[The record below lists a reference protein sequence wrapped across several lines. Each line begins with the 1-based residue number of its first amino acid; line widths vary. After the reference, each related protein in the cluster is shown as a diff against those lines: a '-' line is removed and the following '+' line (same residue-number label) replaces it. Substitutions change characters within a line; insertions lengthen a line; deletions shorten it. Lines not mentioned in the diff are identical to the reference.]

1 MTNKEYRKQKK
12 INNRMKKKL
21 ALMFVII
28 VLALV
33 GLSVRIVYINET
45 NGDKYTKKVL
55 QQQESNSLTLA
66 YRRGDIYDRN
76 GTILATSEKVYNIIL
91 DPKVLKA
98 NEELEKGYVKATLDA
113 LAECPCLVEAEY
125 TRDKLSNLY
134 NEKQSSSY
142 VVLVKDKTKDQIAEL
157 KEKIDAKDSKVKGV
171 WFEEAYKRKYP
182 YGSLACNVI
191 GYTVSGNVGQYGI
204 EEYYSGT
211 LNGTDGRSYTYLN
224 EALESE
230 KVIHPAEDGY
240 SVMST
245 IDATLQGFV
254 EEAIDNY
261 MSEYHN
267 AYREGGG
274 AKTVACVMMD
284 PRNGEILAMASN
296 RKYDLNHPFDLVV
309 NGILTVE
316 EDEVYKG
323 YENRLSQLNKEK
335 KEKYASLSEDEKK
348 LMDAEILACTEKVDE
363 KYALLNDLWRNFCVS
378 DTYEPGSTVKPMTV
392 AAAIESGSINV
403 NEGYYCDGSQV
414 VVSGQKPIHCAKRT
428 GHGMITLE
436 GSLMFSCN
444 DALMQ
449 MAAKMGNETFV
460 KYQRLFNFGLRT
472 GIDLPGESRTDTV
485 VYYTEEDAPYE
496 NLKIGPAE
504 LATCSFGQ
512 GFNVSMIQVASAF
525 SSCINGGYY
534 YQPHVVKKIM
544 DSNGGTVEENEGN
557 LLRTTISEQ
566 TSAKIKQYLYN
577 TMYGPVDPNGNN
589 ATGKTARIAGYA
601 MGGKTGTAQKIPRGN
616 GNYLVSFI
624 GYAPYDEPQ
633 VVCYVIVDEPN
644 AEYQP
649 TSSFAQK
656 IWKEIMQ
663 KSLPYLNIYE
673 TEEPPADMIDEYN
686 ETHAEK
692 LEETEEGAEGT
703 ESEGQPADEVV
714 IDPQTGEEVRK
725 PDLSDDPNIDQTTGM
740 LKDPTQDDDYPSDI
754 LTDVQPSVDEIEGRG
769 ETPES
774 AGEPETSEDT
784 TQPPEDS
791 EASTE
796 SADKPEAS
804 EDTTKPEE

>member
-1 MTNKEYRKQKK
+1 MTSKEYKKQKR
-12 INNRMKKKL
+12 ISNRMKRKL
-21 ALMFVII
+21 ALMFVVI

-33 GLSVRIVYINET
+33 GLSVRIVYINKT

-76 GTILATSEKVYNIIL
+76 GTVLATSEKVYNVIL
-91 DPKVLKA
+91 DPKVLTDH
-98 NEELEKGYVKATLDA
+98 EELTKGCVDATLTA
-113 LAECPCLVEAEY
+113 LSEHFSY
-125 TRDKLSNLY
+125 TKSELQTIY
-134 NEKQSSSY
+134 NEKKTSSY
-142 VVLVKDKTKDQIAEL
+142 VVLEKQMTKDEISGFQAKME
-157 KEKIDAKDSKVKGV
+157 EKDSKVKGV
-171 WFEEAYKRKYP
+171 WFEEGYKRMYP
-182 YGSLACNVI
+182 YDSLGCNVI
-191 GYTVSGNVGQYGI
+191 GYTVAGNVGQYGI
-204 EEYYSGT
+204 EEYYSST
-211 LNGTDGRSYTYLN
+211 LNGTNGRSYTYLN
-224 EALESE
+224 EDLEQE
-230 KVIHPAEDGY
+230 KVIHAATDGY

-245 IDATLQGFV
+245 IDVTLQGFV
-254 EEAIDNY
+254 EEAIDKFMAENA
-261 MSEYHN
+261 N
-267 AYREGGG
+267 AYREGDG

-296 RKYDLNHPFDLVV
+296 RKYDLNKPYDVV
-309 NGILTVE
+309 ANGLYTEEQAAELTDE
-316 EDEVYKG
+316 E
-323 YENRLSQLNKEK
+323 RLDALNG
-335 KEKYASLSEDEKK
+335 
-348 LMDAEILACTEKVDE
+348 
-363 KYALLNDLWRNFCVS
+363 LWRNFCVS

-392 AAAIESGSINV
+392 AAALEAGSISET
-403 NEGYYCDGSQV
+403 EGYYCDGSQV
-414 VVSGQKPIHCAKRT
+414 VVPGQKPIHCAKRT
-428 GHGMITLE
+428 GHGMITVE

-449 MAAKMGNETFV
+449 MAAKMGYDNFV

-485 VYYTEEDAPYE
+485 VYYVGDDAPYE
-496 NLKIGPAE
+496 NLKIGPSE

-544 DSNGGTVEENEGN
+544 DTNGGTVEENEGN

-566 TSAKIKQYLYN
+566 TSEKIKQYLYN

-644 AEYQP
+644 AAYQP

-692 LEETEEGAEGT
+692 AEEAEDAEGETTAPEKEEG
-703 ESEGQPADEVV
+703 PI
-714 IDPQTGEEVRK
+714 IDPQTGEEVTP
-725 PDLSDDPNIDQTTGM
+725 PDLSGDESIDQETGM
-740 LKDPTQDDDYPSDI
+740 LKDLTQDDAYPSEI
-754 LTDVQPSVDEIEGRG
+754 LENVQPSVGEIEY
-769 ETPES
+769 
-774 AGEPETSEDT
+774 
-784 TQPPEDS
+784 
-791 EASTE
+791 
-796 SADKPEAS
+796 
-804 EDTTKPEE
+804 

>member
-1 MTNKEYRKQKK
+1 MTSKEYKKQKR
-12 INNRMKKKL
+12 ISNRMKRKL
-21 ALMFVII
+21 ALMFVVI

-33 GLSVRIVYINET
+33 GLSVRIVYINKT

-76 GTILATSEKVYNIIL
+76 GTVLATSEKVYNVIL
-91 DPKVLKA
+91 DPKVLTDH
-98 NEELEKGYVKATLDA
+98 EELTKGCVDATLTA
-113 LAECPCLVEAEY
+113 LSEHFSY
-125 TRDKLSNLY
+125 TKSELQTIY
-134 NEKQSSSY
+134 NEKKTSSY
-142 VVLVKDKTKDQIAEL
+142 VVLEKQMTKDEISGFQAKME
-157 KEKIDAKDSKVKGV
+157 EKDSKVKGV
-171 WFEEAYKRKYP
+171 WFEEGYKRMYP
-182 YGSLACNVI
+182 YDSLGCNVI
-191 GYTVSGNVGQYGI
+191 GYTVAGNVGQYGI
-204 EEYYSGT
+204 EEYYSST
-211 LNGTDGRSYTYLN
+211 LNGTNGRSYTYLN
-224 EALESE
+224 EDLEQE
-230 KVIHPAEDGY
+230 KVIHAATDGY

-245 IDATLQGFV
+245 IDVTLQGFV
-254 EEAIDNY
+254 EEAIDKF
-261 MSEYHN
+261 MAEN
-267 AYREGGG
+267 ANVYREGDG

-296 RKYDLNHPFDLVV
+296 RKYN
-309 NGILTVE
+309 
-316 EDEVYKG
+316 
-323 YENRLSQLNKEK
+323 LNKPYDVVENGLYT
-335 KEKYASLSEDEKK
+335 EEQAAELTDEER
-348 LMDAEILACTEKVDE
+348 LDA
-363 KYALLNDLWRNFCVS
+363 LNGLWRNFCVS

-392 AAAIESGSINV
+392 AAALESGIISET
-403 NEGYYCDGSQV
+403 EGYYCDGSQV
-414 VVSGQKPIHCAKRT
+414 VVPGQKPIHCAKRT
-428 GHGMITLE
+428 GHGMITVE

-449 MAAKMGNETFV
+449 MAAKMGYDNFV

-485 VYYTEEDAPYE
+485 VYYVGDDAPYE
-496 NLKIGPAE
+496 NLKIGPSE

-544 DSNGGTVEENEGN
+544 DTNGGTVEENEGN

-566 TSAKIKQYLYN
+566 TSEKIKQYLYN

-644 AEYQP
+644 AAYQP

-663 KSLPYLNIYE
+663 KSLPYLNVYE

-692 LEETEEGAEGT
+692 AEEAENAEGETATPEKEEG
-703 ESEGQPADEVV
+703 PI
-714 IDPQTGEEVRK
+714 IDPQTGEEVTP
-725 PDLSDDPNIDQTTGM
+725 PDLSGDESIDQETGM
-740 LKDPTQDDDYPSDI
+740 LKDLTQDDAYPSEI
-754 LTDVQPSVDEIEGRG
+754 LENVQPSVGEIEY
-769 ETPES
+769 
-774 AGEPETSEDT
+774 
-784 TQPPEDS
+784 
-791 EASTE
+791 
-796 SADKPEAS
+796 
-804 EDTTKPEE
+804 

>member
-1 MTNKEYRKQKK
+1 MRG
-12 INNRMKKKL
+12 KL
-21 ALMFVII
+21 ALMFVVI

-33 GLSVRIVYINET
+33 GLSIRIVYINKT

-91 DPKVLKA
+91 DPKVLAK
-98 NEELEKGYVKATLDA
+98 NEELNKGHVEATLQA
-113 LAECPCLVEAEY
+113 LADCPCIAEEY
-125 TRDKLSNLY
+125 TKDGLRAIDKLRSIY
-134 NEKQSSSY
+134 TEKISKSY
-142 VVLVKDKTKDQIAEL
+142 VVLVKEKTKEEISEL
-157 KEKIDAKDSKVKGV
+157 EKLIDAEDSKVKGV
-171 WFEEAYKRKYP
+171 WFEEGYKRMYP
-182 YGSLACNVI
+182 YNSKACNVI
-191 GYTVSGNVGQYGI
+191 GYTVAGNVGQYGI
-204 EEYYSGT
+204 EEYYSDI

-224 EALESE
+224 ENLEGE
-230 KVIHPAEDGY
+230 KIIHEATDGH

-245 IDATLQGFV
+245 IDITLQGFV
-254 EEAIDNY
+254 EDAIDNF
-261 MSEYHN
+261 MKEYDH
-267 AYREGGG
+267 AYRAEGG
-274 AKTVACVMMD
+274 AKNVACVMMD

-296 RKYDLNHPFDLVV
+296 RRYDLNNPLDPVH
-309 NGILTVE
+309 NGLLTAE
-316 EDEVYKG
+316 ENEAMKAESKIYQEKLDALKIE
-323 YENRLSQLNKEK
+323 KEQT
-335 KEKYASLSEDEKK
+335 YDSLSKEEQDAMDALIKEYDEK
-348 LMDAEILACTEKVDE
+348 ANQ
-363 KYALLNDLWRNFCVS
+363 KYILLNALWRNFCVS

-392 AAAIESGSINV
+392 AAGIESGVVNV

-414 VVSGQKPIHCAKRT
+414 VVAGQKPIHCAKRT
-428 GHGMITLE
+428 GHGMITVE

-449 MAAKMGNETFV
+449 MAAKMGNETFI

-485 VYYTEEDAPYE
+485 VYYMEEDAPYE

-534 YQPHVVKKIM
+534 YQPHVMKKIM
-544 DSNGGTVEENEGN
+544 DINGGTVKENKGN

-566 TSAKIKQYLYN
+566 TSEKIKQYLYS
-577 TMYGPVDPNGNN
+577 TMYGSVDPNGNS

-686 ETHAEK
+686 ETHAEQAESTEGEGSDTEK
-692 LEETEEGAEGT
+692 TEET
-703 ESEGQPADEVV
+703 EVV
-714 IDPQTGEEVRK
+714 IDPQTGEQVQK
-725 PDLSDDPNIDQTTGM
+725 PDVPDDGSIDPETGT

-754 LTDVQPSVDEIEGRG
+754 LTNVQPSIGEIEGLG
-769 ETPES
+769 NTSGTSTSSET
-774 AGEPETSEDT
+774 
-784 TQPPEDS
+784 
-791 EASTE
+791 TE
-796 SADKPEAS
+796 
-804 EDTTKPEE
+804 

>member
-1 MTNKEYRKQKK
+1 MTSKEYKKQKR
-12 INNRMKKKL
+12 ISNRMKRKL
-21 ALMFVII
+21 ALMFVVI

-33 GLSVRIVYINET
+33 GLTVRIVNINET

-76 GTILATSEKVYNIIL
+76 GTVLATSEKVYNVIL
-91 DPKVLKA
+91 DPKVLTDH
-98 NEELEKGYVKATLDA
+98 EELSKGCIDATLTA
-113 LAECPCLVEAEY
+113 LSEHFSYSKSELQ
-125 TRDKLSNLY
+125 TIY
-134 NEKQSSSY
+134 NEKKSSSY
-142 VVLVKDKTKDQIAEL
+142 VVLEKQMTKDEISGFQ
-157 KEKIDAKDSKVKGV
+157 AKMEEAGSKVKGV
-171 WFEEAYKRKYP
+171 WFEESYKRMYP
-182 YGSLACNVI
+182 YDSLGCNVI

-204 EEYYSGT
+204 EEYYSST
-211 LNGTDGRSYTYLN
+211 LNGTNGRSYTYLN
-224 EALESE
+224 EDLEQE
-230 KVIHPAEDGY
+230 KVIHEATDGY

-245 IDATLQGFV
+245 IDVTLQGFV
-254 EEAIDNY
+254 EDAIDKF
-261 MSEYHN
+261 MAEN
-267 AYREGGG
+267 ANVYRTGDG

-296 RKYDLNHPFDLVV
+296 RKYDLNHPYDVV
-309 NGILTVE
+309 ANGLYTEEQAAELTDE
-316 EDEVYKG
+316 E
-323 YENRLSQLNKEK
+323 RLNALN
-335 KEKYASLSEDEKK
+335 S
-348 LMDAEILACTEKVDE
+348 
-363 KYALLNDLWRNFCVS
+363 LWRNFCVS

-392 AAAIESGSINV
+392 AAALEAGIISET
-403 NEGYYCDGSQV
+403 EGYYCDGSQV
-414 VVSGQKPIHCAKRT
+414 VVAGQKPIHCAKRT
-428 GHGMITLE
+428 GHGMITVE

-449 MAAKMGNETFV
+449 MAAKMGYNNFV

-485 VYYTEEDAPYE
+485 VYYVDEDAPYE
-496 NLKIGPAE
+496 NLKIGPTE

-544 DSNGGTVEENEGN
+544 DSNGGTVEEKEGN

-577 TMYGPVDPNGNN
+577 TMYGSVDPNGNN

-601 MGGKTGTAQKIPRGN
+601 MGGKTGTAQKIPRGD

-644 AEYQP
+644 AAYQP
-649 TSSFAQK
+649 TSSFAQT
-656 IWKEIMQ
+656 IWKDIMQ
-663 KSLPYLNIYE
+663 KSLPYLNVYE
-673 TEEPPADMIDEYN
+673 TEEPPADMLDEYN

-692 LEETEEGAEGT
+692 AEETESAEGEDTVT
-703 ESEGQPADEVV
+703 EEKEDGPI
-714 IDPQTGEEVRK
+714 IDPQTGEEVKK
-725 PDLSDDPNIDQTTGM
+725 PDLSGDESIDQSTGM
-740 LKDPTQDDDYPSDI
+740 LKDLSQDDAYPSEI
-754 LTDVQPSVDEIEGRG
+754 LENVQPSIDEIEY
-769 ETPES
+769 
-774 AGEPETSEDT
+774 
-784 TQPPEDS
+784 
-791 EASTE
+791 
-796 SADKPEAS
+796 
-804 EDTTKPEE
+804 

>member
-1 MTNKEYRKQKK
+1 MTSKEYKKKRK
-12 INNRMKKKL
+12 INYRMKQKL
-21 ALMFVII
+21 ALIFVVI

-45 NGDKYTKKVL
+45 NGEKYTKKVL

-76 GTILATSEKVYNIIL
+76 GTVLATSEKVYNVIL
-91 DPKVLKA
+91 DPKVLTDH
-98 NEELEKGYVKATLDA
+98 EELTKGCVDETLTALSEYFSYTKSELTTIYQEKKT
-113 LAECPCLVEAEY
+113 
-125 TRDKLSNLY
+125 
-134 NEKQSSSY
+134 SSY
-142 VVLVKDKTKDQIAEL
+142 VVLEKQKTKEEISEL
-157 KEKIDAKDSKVKGV
+157 QARMEEKGSKIKGV
-171 WFEEAYKRKYP
+171 WFEEGYKRMYP
-182 YGSLACNVI
+182 YNSLGCNVI

-204 EEYYSGT
+204 EEYYSST
-211 LNGTDGRSYTYLN
+211 LNGTNGRSYTYLN
-224 EALESE
+224 EDLESE
-230 KVIHPAEDGY
+230 KVIHEATDGY

-245 IDATLQGFV
+245 IDVTLQRFV
-254 EEAIDNY
+254 EDAIDSFMEKY
-261 MSEYHN
+261 AN
-267 AYREGGG
+267 AYRQGEGG
-274 AKTVACVMMD
+274 AKTAACIMMD

-296 RKYDLNHPFDLVV
+296 RKYDLNKPYDVV
-309 NGILTVE
+309 ANGLFTEEEAAALT
-316 EDEVYKG
+316 DEQ
-323 YENRLSQLNKEK
+323 RLDALNG
-335 KEKYASLSEDEKK
+335 
-348 LMDAEILACTEKVDE
+348 
-363 KYALLNDLWRNFCVS
+363 LWRNFCVS

-392 AAAIESGSINV
+392 ASAMEAGIINE
-403 NEGYYCDGSQV
+403 NECYYCDGAQV
-414 VVSGQKPIHCAKRT
+414 VVPGQKPIHCAKRA

-449 MAAKMGNETFV
+449 IAAKMGYNEFV

-485 VYYTEEDAPYE
+485 VYYVGEDAPYP
-496 NLKIGPAE
+496 NLQIGPSE

-544 DSNGGTVEENEGN
+544 DTNGGTVEEMEGN

-566 TSAKIKQYLYN
+566 TSEKVKQYLYN
-577 TMYGPVDPNGNN
+577 TMYGEVDGNGNS
-589 ATGKTARIAGYA
+589 ATGKKARIAGYA

-644 AEYQP
+644 SDYQP
-649 TSSFAQK
+649 TSSFAQE
-656 IWKEIMQ
+656 IWKEVMQ

-686 ETHAEK
+686 ATHAEK
-692 LEETEEGAEGT
+692 AEPEEETEGEDAEKKE
-703 ESEGQPADEVV
+703 ESDEPI
-714 IDPQTGEEVRK
+714 IDPQTGEVVTP
-725 PDLSDDPNIDQTTGM
+725 PDVSNDPSIDQETGM
-740 LKDPTQDDDYPSDI
+740 LKDLSQDDDYPSDI
-754 LTDVQPSVDEIEGRG
+754 LVDVQPSVDE
-769 ETPES
+769 
-774 AGEPETSEDT
+774 
-784 TQPPEDS
+784 
-791 EASTE
+791 TE
-796 SADKPEAS
+796 
-804 EDTTKPEE
+804 

>member
-1 MTNKEYRKQKK
+1 MTSKEYRKQKK
-12 INNRMKKKL
+12 ISNRMKRKL
-21 ALMFVII
+21 ALMFVVI

-55 QQQESNSLTLA
+55 QQQESNSITLA

-76 GTILATSEKVYNIIL
+76 GTVLATSEKVYNVIL
-91 DPKVLKA
+91 DPKVLSA
-98 NEELEKGYVKATLDA
+98 NEELEKGHVEATLTA
-113 LAECPCLVEAEY
+113 LSEHFSY
-125 TRDKLSNLY
+125 TKEELRTIY
-134 NEKQSSSY
+134 NEKIGSSY
-142 VVLVKDKTKDQIAEL
+142 VVLETEMTKDEISGLQ
-157 KEKIDAKDSKVKGV
+157 EKMEEKDSKIKGV
-171 WFEEAYKRKYP
+171 WFEEGYKRKYP
-182 YGSLACNVI
+182 YNSLGCNVI

-204 EEYYSGT
+204 EEYYSST
-211 LNGTDGRSYTYLN
+211 LNGTNGRSYTYLN
-224 EALESE
+224 ESLESE
-230 KVIHPAEDGY
+230 KVIHEATDGY

-245 IDATLQGFV
+245 IDVTLQGFV
-254 EEAIDNY
+254 EEAIDKFMAENA
-261 MSEYHN
+261 N

-296 RKYDLNHPFDLVV
+296 RKYDLNQPYDLVA
-309 NGILTVE
+309 NGILTE
-316 EDEVYKG
+316 EQEAALDAEVAVYQEQLDAFMEQKKAVYNTLSDE
-323 YENRLSQLNKEK
+323 EK
-335 KEKYASLSEDEKK
+335 KAMDKEQKDLEEKANQ
-348 LMDAEILACTEKVDE
+348 
-363 KYALLNDLWRNFCVS
+363 KYQLLNDMWRNFCVS

-392 AAAIESGSINV
+392 AAALEAGHINTT
-403 NEGYYCDGSQV
+403 EGYYCDGSQTV
-414 VVSGQKPIHCAKRT
+414 VAGAKPIHCAKRT

-449 MAAKMGNETFV
+449 IAAKMGYDDFV

-485 VYYTEEDAPYE
+485 VYYVGDDAPYE

-544 DSNGGTVEENEGN
+544 DTNGGTIEENDGN
-557 LLRTTISEQ
+557 LLRTTISEA

-644 AEYQP
+644 AAYQP

-663 KSLPYLNIYE
+663 KALPYLNIYE

-692 LEETEEGAEGT
+692 VEETEEGAEG
-703 ESEGQPADEVV
+703 EAAENEGNAGEAEPI
-714 IDPQTGEEVRK
+714 IDPQTGEEVK
-725 PDLSDDPNIDQTTGM
+725 PPDVSDDPNIDQETG
-740 LKDPTQDDDYPSDI
+740 LLTDLTLDDVYPSDI
-754 LTDVQPSVDEIEGRG
+754 LTNVQPSVDDLEY
-769 ETPES
+769 
-774 AGEPETSEDT
+774 
-784 TQPPEDS
+784 
-791 EASTE
+791 
-796 SADKPEAS
+796 
-804 EDTTKPEE
+804 

>member
-1 MTNKEYRKQKK
+1 MTSKEYKKQKR
-12 INNRMKKKL
+12 ISNRMKRKL
-21 ALMFVII
+21 ALMFGVI

-76 GTILATSEKVYNIIL
+76 GTVLATSEKVYNVIL
-91 DPKVLKA
+91 DPKVLTDH
-98 NEELEKGYVKATLDA
+98 EELTKGCVDATLTA
-113 LAECPCLVEAEY
+113 LSEHFSY
-125 TRDKLSNLY
+125 TKSELQTIY
-134 NEKQSSSY
+134 NEKKTSSY
-142 VVLVKDKTKDQIAEL
+142 VVLEKQMTKDEISGFQAKME
-157 KEKIDAKDSKVKGV
+157 EKDSKVKGV
-171 WFEEAYKRKYP
+171 WFEEGYKRMYP
-182 YGSLACNVI
+182 YDSLGCNVI
-191 GYTVSGNVGQYGI
+191 GYTVAGNVGQYGI
-204 EEYYSGT
+204 EEYYSST
-211 LNGTDGRSYTYLN
+211 LNGTNGRSYTYLN
-224 EALESE
+224 EDLEQE
-230 KVIHPAEDGY
+230 KVIHAATDGY

-245 IDATLQGFV
+245 IDVTLQGFV
-254 EEAIDNY
+254 EEAIDKFMAENA
-261 MSEYHN
+261 N
-267 AYREGGG
+267 AYREGDG

-296 RKYDLNHPFDLVV
+296 RKYDLNKPYDVV
-309 NGILTVE
+309 ANGLYTEEQAAELTDE
-316 EDEVYKG
+316 E
-323 YENRLSQLNKEK
+323 RLDALNG
-335 KEKYASLSEDEKK
+335 
-348 LMDAEILACTEKVDE
+348 
-363 KYALLNDLWRNFCVS
+363 LWRNFCVS

-392 AAAIESGSINV
+392 AAALEAGIISET
-403 NEGYYCDGSQV
+403 EGYYCDGSQV
-414 VVSGQKPIHCAKRT
+414 VVPGQKPIHCAKRT
-428 GHGMITLE
+428 GHGMITVE

-449 MAAKMGNETFV
+449 MAAKMGYDNFV

-485 VYYTEEDAPYE
+485 VYYVGDDAPYE
-496 NLKIGPAE
+496 NLKIGPSE

-544 DSNGGTVEENEGN
+544 DTNGGTVEENEGN

-566 TSAKIKQYLYN
+566 TSEKIKQYLYN

-644 AEYQP
+644 AAYQP

-692 LEETEEGAEGT
+692 AEEAEDTEGETTTPEKEEG
-703 ESEGQPADEVV
+703 PI
-714 IDPQTGEEVRK
+714 IDPQTGEEVTP
-725 PDLSDDPNIDQTTGM
+725 PDLSGDESIDQETGM
-740 LKDPTQDDDYPSDI
+740 LKDLTQDDAYPSEI
-754 LTDVQPSVDEIEGRG
+754 LENVQPSVGEIEY
-769 ETPES
+769 
-774 AGEPETSEDT
+774 
-784 TQPPEDS
+784 
-791 EASTE
+791 
-796 SADKPEAS
+796 
-804 EDTTKPEE
+804 

>member
-1 MTNKEYRKQKK
+1 MTNKEYKKQKR
-12 INNRMKKKL
+12 ISNRMKRKL
-21 ALMFVII
+21 ALMFVVI

-76 GTILATSEKVYNIIL
+76 GTVLATSEKVYNVIL
-91 DPKVLKA
+91 DPKVLTDH
-98 NEELEKGYVKATLDA
+98 EELTKGCVDATLTA
-113 LAECPCLVEAEY
+113 LSEHFNY
-125 TRDKLSNLY
+125 TKSELQTIY
-134 NEKQSSSY
+134 NEKKNSSY
-142 VVLVKDKTKDQIAEL
+142 VVLEKQMTKEEISGFQ
-157 KEKIDAKDSKVKGV
+157 EKMEESGSKVKGV
-171 WFEEAYKRKYP
+171 WFEEGYKRMYP
-182 YGSLACNVI
+182 YNSLGCNVI
-191 GYTVSGNVGQYGI
+191 GYTVAGNVGQYGI
-204 EEYYSGT
+204 EEYYSST
-211 LNGTDGRSYTYLN
+211 LNGTNGRSYTYLN
-224 EALESE
+224 EDLEQE
-230 KVIHPAEDGY
+230 KVIHAATDGY

-245 IDATLQGFV
+245 IDVTLQRFV
-254 EEAIDNY
+254 EDAIDNF
-261 MSEYHN
+261 MAEYAN
-267 AYREGGG
+267 AYREGDG

-296 RKYDLNHPFDLVV
+296 RKYDLNNPYDVV
-309 NGILTVE
+309 INGLYTEEQAATLTDE
-316 EDEVYKG
+316 E
-323 YENRLSQLNKEK
+323 RLNALNG
-335 KEKYASLSEDEKK
+335 
-348 LMDAEILACTEKVDE
+348 
-363 KYALLNDLWRNFCVS
+363 LWRNFCVS

-392 AAAIESGSINV
+392 AAALESGTISET
-403 NEGYYCDGSQV
+403 EGYYCDGSQV
-414 VVSGQKPIHCAKRT
+414 VVAGQKPIHCAKRT
-428 GHGMITLE
+428 GHGMITVE

-449 MAAKMGNETFV
+449 MAAKMGYNNFV

-485 VYYTEEDAPYE
+485 VYYVGDDAPYE

-544 DSNGGTVEENEGN
+544 DVNGGTIEENEGN
-557 LLRTTISEQ
+557 LLRTTISQQ
-566 TSAKIKQYLYN
+566 TSEKIKQYLYN
-577 TMYGPVDPNGNN
+577 TMYGPVDSNGNN
-589 ATGKTARIAGYA
+589 ATGKAARVAGYA

-644 AEYQP
+644 AAYQP
-649 TSSFAQK
+649 TSSFAQA

-673 TEEPPADMIDEYN
+673 TEDPPADMIDEYN

-692 LEETEEGAEGT
+692 AEEAEETESEDTASEKGEEG
-703 ESEGQPADEVV
+703 PI
-714 IDPQTGEEVRK
+714 IDPQTGEEVKK
-725 PDLSDDPNIDQTTGM
+725 PDLSGDESIDQSTGM
-740 LKDPTQDDDYPSDI
+740 LKDLSQDDAYPSEI
-754 LTDVQPSVDEIEGRG
+754 LENVQPSVGEIEY
-769 ETPES
+769 
-774 AGEPETSEDT
+774 
-784 TQPPEDS
+784 
-791 EASTE
+791 
-796 SADKPEAS
+796 
-804 EDTTKPEE
+804 

>member
-1 MTNKEYRKQKK
+1 MTSKEYKKQKR
-12 INNRMKKKL
+12 ISNRMKRKL
-21 ALMFVII
+21 ALMFVVI

-76 GTILATSEKVYNIIL
+76 GTVLATSEKVYNVIL
-91 DPKVLKA
+91 DPKVLTDH
-98 NEELEKGYVKATLDA
+98 EELTKGCVDATLTA
-113 LAECPCLVEAEY
+113 LSEHFSY
-125 TRDKLSNLY
+125 TKSELQTIY
-134 NEKQSSSY
+134 NEKKTSSY
-142 VVLVKDKTKDQIAEL
+142 VVLEKQMTKDEISGFQAKME
-157 KEKIDAKDSKVKGV
+157 EKDSKVKGV
-171 WFEEAYKRKYP
+171 WFEEGYKRMYP
-182 YGSLACNVI
+182 YDSLGCNVI
-191 GYTVSGNVGQYGI
+191 GYTVAGNVGQYGI
-204 EEYYSGT
+204 EEYYSST
-211 LNGTDGRSYTYLN
+211 LNGTNGRSYTYLN
-224 EALESE
+224 EDLEQE
-230 KVIHPAEDGY
+230 KVIHAATDGY

-245 IDATLQGFV
+245 IDVTLQGFV
-254 EEAIDNY
+254 EEAIDKF
-261 MSEYHN
+261 MAEN
-267 AYREGGG
+267 ANVYREGDG

-296 RKYDLNHPFDLVV
+296 RKYDLNKPYDVV
-309 NGILTVE
+309 ANGLFTEEQAAELT
-316 EDEVYKG
+316 DEQ
-323 YENRLSQLNKEK
+323 RLDALNG
-335 KEKYASLSEDEKK
+335 
-348 LMDAEILACTEKVDE
+348 
-363 KYALLNDLWRNFCVS
+363 LWRNFCVS

-392 AAAIESGSINV
+392 AAALEAGIISET
-403 NEGYYCDGSQV
+403 EGYYCDGSQV
-414 VVSGQKPIHCAKRT
+414 VVPGQKPIHCAKRT
-428 GHGMITLE
+428 GHGMITVE

-449 MAAKMGNETFV
+449 MAAKMGYDNFV

-485 VYYTEEDAPYE
+485 VYYVGDDAPYE
-496 NLKIGPAE
+496 NLKIGPSE

-544 DSNGGTVEENEGN
+544 DTNGGTVEENEGN

-566 TSAKIKQYLYN
+566 TSEKIKQYLYN

-692 LEETEEGAEGT
+692 AEEAEDAEGETATPEKEEG
-703 ESEGQPADEVV
+703 PI
-714 IDPQTGEEVRK
+714 IDPQTGEEVTP
-725 PDLSDDPNIDQTTGM
+725 PDLSGDESIDQETGM
-740 LKDPTQDDDYPSDI
+740 LKDLTQDDAYPSEI
-754 LTDVQPSVDEIEGRG
+754 LENVQPSVEEIEY
-769 ETPES
+769 
-774 AGEPETSEDT
+774 
-784 TQPPEDS
+784 
-791 EASTE
+791 
-796 SADKPEAS
+796 
-804 EDTTKPEE
+804 